1 MERQDKSKAK
11 EPETDK
17 PQVKLIIT
25 ERDCL
30 RELYKKI
37 Q

>member
-1 MERQDKSKAK
+1 MKRQEKSQAK
-11 EPETDK
+11 EPETGK
-17 PQVKLIIT
+17 TQVRLIIT

-37 Q
+37 R

>member
-1 MERQDKSKAK
+1 MKRQEKSQAK
-11 EPETDK
+11 EPETGK
-17 PQVKLIIT
+17 SQVRLIIT

-37 Q
+37 R

>member
-1 MERQDKSKAK
+1 MKRQEKSQAK
-11 EPETDK
+11 EPETGK

-37 Q
+37 R

>member
-1 MERQDKSKAK
+1 MKRQDKSQAK
-11 EPETDK
+11 ESETGK
-17 PQVKLIIT
+17 PQVRLIIT

>member
-1 MERQDKSKAK
+1 MKRQYKSKAK
-11 EPETDK
+11 EPETGE
-17 PQVKLIIT
+17 PQVRLIIT

-37 Q
+37 R

>member
-1 MERQDKSKAK
+1 MKRQEKSQAK
-11 EPETDK
+11 EPETGK
-17 PQVKLIIT
+17 LKVRLIIT

>member
-1 MERQDKSKAK
+1 MKPQEKSQAK
-11 EPETDK
+11 EPEKGK
-17 PQVKLIIT
+17 PEVRLIVT